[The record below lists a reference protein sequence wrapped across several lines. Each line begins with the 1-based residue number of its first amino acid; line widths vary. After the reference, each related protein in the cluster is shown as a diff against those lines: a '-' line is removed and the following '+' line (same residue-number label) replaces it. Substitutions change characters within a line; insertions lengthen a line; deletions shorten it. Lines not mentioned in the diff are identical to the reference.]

1 MFNMFLEECQ
11 HNKQLI
17 PLFIIVGKSVNNI
30 RKLNLMSTTL
40 SLLSEH
46 IKHHRFS
53 EIIAECEKALKALR
67 PGSNEHAII
76 SSFLAEALVNS
87 GRNQEAITPLLP
99 YKQSRFAVNIHPI
112 VLVRIYLV
120 LASAYRY
127 TSNLPEA
134 ISFARQALQL
144 LQKTLSEKINPG
156 EIQAE
161 LWNLLPSNKKLLG
174 GCYHFLGV
182 CYRNIGEFKL
192 ALDFSLKA
200 VDERKVLNEKNALAA
215 SYSALAYVLSSSGQY
230 RKTETILFTAV
241 PEARIKT
248 FSSRK
253 ACNTCPI
260 T

>member
-11 HNKQLI
+11 HNEQLI

-182 CYRNIGEFKL
+182 CYRDIGEFKL

-241 PEARIKT
+241 P
-248 FSSRK
+248 
-253 ACNTCPI
+253 
-260 T
+260 